1 MSTKR
6 PPRPPQ
12 NDAAIPDAAPDAPSS
27 SSPVSTPLVLASGAS
42 GGQALFD
49 GDFTRVALI
58 DVARRAGV
66 STATVSRVLNGTAI
80 VREEKRDAVRKACE
94 DLGYVINGAAR
105 ALSSRRSKTIG
116 AVVPTLKTQTFSRM
130 LTAFQQRVHEEGY
143 TLLLASS
150 QFDPRLE
157 LEEVTNLLEHGI
169 DALMVVG
176 HTHDPKMWQRIA
188 RSRTPCIQTLSLDP
202 EHPSLGFDN
211 AEVGHQIADHLVGL
225 GHRSIGVIV
234 GTPSTNDRVSE
245 RNAGIRK
252 RLAEAGLTLP
262 EERVIADA
270 FSLDEAREAMLR
282 LLAQP
287 GERPTA
293 IICGNDL
300 LAFGVLLAAQ
310 SSGLRVP
317 QDVSI
322 VGFNNYDFAA
332 HLSPPLTTVNVDLV
346 QVGTDSADYL
356 LRELRGRPR
365 TALPR
370 IRTEFVVRG
379 STGPVAKPVA

>member
-6 PPRPPQ
+6 PPRSPQ
-12 NDAAIPDAAPDAPSS
+12 SHAATDVTHDVPSPSSAPSS
-27 SSPVSTPLVLASGAS
+27 VSAPVLAESPSA
-42 GGQALFD
+42 APFD

-80 VREEKRDAVRKACE
+80 VREDKRTAVRKACE

-130 LTAFQQRVHEEGY
+130 LTAFQQRVHDEGY

-150 QFDPRLE
+150 QFDPQLE
-157 LEEVTNLLEHGI
+157 LQEVTNLLEHGI

-202 EHPSLGFDN
+202 DHPSLGFDN
-211 AEVGHQIADHLVGL
+211 AEVGHQIADHLVAL
-225 GHRSIGVIV
+225 GHRCIGVIV

-262 EERVIADA
+262 DDRVIADA
-270 FSLDEAREAMLR
+270 FSLEESREAMLR

-287 GERPTA
+287 GDRPTA

-300 LAFGVLLAAQ
+300 LAFGVLLAARA
-310 SSGLRVP
+310 SGLRVP
-317 QDVSI
+317 EDVSI

-332 HLSPPLTTVNVDLV
+332 HLSPPLTTVSVDLV

-356 LRELRGRPR
+356 MRELRGRPR
-365 TALPR
+365 IALPR
-370 IRTEFVVRG
+370 VRTEFVIRG
-379 STGPVAKPVA
+379 STGPVPV